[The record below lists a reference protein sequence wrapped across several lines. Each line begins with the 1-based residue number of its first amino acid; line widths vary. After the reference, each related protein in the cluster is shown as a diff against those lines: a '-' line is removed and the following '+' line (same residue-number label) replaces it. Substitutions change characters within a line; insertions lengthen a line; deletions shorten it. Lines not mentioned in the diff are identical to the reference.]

1 MNDSLN
7 NKNIFYLIGLIW
19 KYLSSI
25 RKRQIKLLIIL
36 VIFASISEF
45 ISIYSLVPFLA
56 VLTNPD
62 SFLENQI
69 IQNIINLFD
78 FKIGNNLLLIL
89 TVIFLVANIFS
100 AITRIIF
107 NYYTYRLSSLIG
119 SDLSIIAYKYSL
131 YRPYSYHLV
140 TNSNKLVTIIA
151 KNINEIISY
160 VINPT
165 FQLFSALVISLIML
179 ITLLVINFSMTF
191 NSIFI
196 ILLFYIL
203 FVKISAIKIRKL
215 SVINAIISQNLI
227 KLVQE
232 SIGGIRDVIL
242 SNNQEYFIKKF
253 SVDDKT
259 FRKEDSFGNFLSIL
273 PKLIIEPIAI
283 IIVACSGYYL
293 VSFANSKDAITI
305 LGALTFSGIRLL
317 PFAQRIYEGITL
329 PRLAKSRL
337 VNLIE
342 ILENPPDKI
351 RKDKKILKSIKF
363 KKNLELRNL
372 CFKYDKDGPL
382 ILDNVSLKIQKGEK
396 IGFIGKTG
404 SGKSTLLDLIMGLI
418 EPTSGSILIDDA
430 SLFGSKSYRIK
441 KLWQNLFMHVPQ
453 NIFLSDSSIAE
464 NIAFGFKKENIDFQ
478 KIQEVASKAQIND
491 FIQNSFKGLNTLV
504 GERGVRLSGGQRQRI
519 GIARALYKNQNV
531 IFLDEA
537 TSALDE
543 VTENKIMNAFNYLGS
558 EVTIIVIA
566 HRLNTLKFCNRV
578 FEIKDGKL
586 IRREIFNG

>member
-1 MNDSLN
+1 MNNSLN
-7 NKNIFYLIGLIW
+7 NKNLFYLIRLIW
-19 KYLSSI
+19 KYLGSI

-36 VIFASISEF
+36 VIFASVSEF

-56 VLTNPD
+56 LLTNPD
-62 SFLENQI
+62 SFLDNQT
-69 IQNIINLFD
+69 IQNVVD
-78 FKIGNNLLLIL
+78 FFGFEIGNNLLLIL
-89 TVIFLVANIFS
+89 TIVFLVANIFS
-100 AITRIIF
+100 AITRILF
-107 NYYTYRLSSLIG
+107 NFCTYRLSSLIG

-140 TNSNKLVTIIA
+140 TNSNKLVTTIA
-151 KNINEIISY
+151 KNINEIIYY

-165 FQLFSALVISLIML
+165 FQLISALVISLIML
-179 ITLLVINFSMTF
+179 ITLLIINFSITF

-215 SVINAIISQNLI
+215 SVINAITSQNLI

-273 PKLIIEPIAI
+273 PKLIIEPVAI
-283 IIVACSGYYL
+283 LLVACSGYYL
-293 VSFANSKDAITI
+293 VSFGNSKDAITI

-337 VNLIE
+337 INLIE

-351 RKDKKILKSIKF
+351 RKNKKNEKLINF
-363 KKNLELRNL
+363 KKTLELKNIS
-372 CFKYDKDGPL
+372 FKYDKNGPL
-382 ILDNVSLKIQKGEK
+382 ILDKVNLKIKKGEK

-418 EPTSGSILIDDA
+418 EPNSGKILIDDV
-430 SLFGSKSYRIK
+430 SLFGRESYRIK
-441 KLWQNLFMHVPQ
+441 NFWQNLFMHVPQ

-478 KIQEVASKAQIND
+478 KIQEVAAKAQIND
-491 FIQNSFKGLNTLV
+491 FIQTSLKGLNTLV

-519 GIARALYKNQNV
+519 GIARALYKNHNV

-543 VTENKIMNAFNYLGS
+543 DTENKIMNAFNYLGPD
-558 EVTIIVIA
+558 VTIIIIT

-586 IRREIFNG
+586 IKKEI